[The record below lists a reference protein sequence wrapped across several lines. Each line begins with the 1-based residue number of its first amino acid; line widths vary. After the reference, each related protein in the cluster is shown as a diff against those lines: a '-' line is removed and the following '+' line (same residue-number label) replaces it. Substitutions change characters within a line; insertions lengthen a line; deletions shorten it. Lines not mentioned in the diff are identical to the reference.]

1 MMNKKQILFMY
12 MIHGILSYSVYQNTN
27 SKKLLSKES
36 LAIKGKVIEFKGID
50 EILVENE
57 VVKTI
62 EEVVILEDKNEVHL
76 TFNHED
82 VELKVEENQ
91 YLNIDIVQEI
101 DSSKFAMSFE
111 KKTDYVESDSWKLV
125 TITAIY
131 R

>member
-12 MIHGILSYSVYQNTN
+12 MIYGILSYSVYQNTN